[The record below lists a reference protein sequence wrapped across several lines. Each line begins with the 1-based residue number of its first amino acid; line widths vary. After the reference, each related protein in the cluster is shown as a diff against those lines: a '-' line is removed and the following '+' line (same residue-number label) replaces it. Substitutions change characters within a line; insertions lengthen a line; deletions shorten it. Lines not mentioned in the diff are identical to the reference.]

1 MAQQLYF
8 SRDTRMFVQFR
19 NTTLNSELPADLGK
33 GALWEIPVLDGYSFS
48 QTTNTSEIALAEMES
63 SAGISRRGRR
73 MFTDSLAPAEW
84 SFSTYARPFKS
95 IGQNAL
101 GSNSKAAEKLA
112 QTGVHAVEEVL
123 WASMFGADTYSTSN
137 SFEKFRRNIQ
147 PVSGAESDVIT
158 PSAVSST
165 LTMTESNRSALHSFT
180 LYFLIDT
187 ATSNPL
193 LYRLPEAIVNEASV
207 DFDVDGIATINWSGM
222 AKEVQ
227 DNSSKMSVSAT
238 ATPATNTGRIG
249 GVPMAVGDF
258 VVNTGNTRAVS
269 IVSTATAGSN
279 VVATQA
285 IDEAITS
292 TKNFIRNR
300 LTGVSIESSETAGA
314 DKVPGVFPGR
324 HAKISA
330 IDNTNKVFTVPS
342 DTPHGFKT
350 GDQVLISGCAG
361 NTGVNNR
368 HLFVRVGD
376 ETGTYAG
383 TTNATTEFS
392 LFTALGSATENGA
405 LRLGNAS
412 LLDSGT
418 YTGSYTALSGT
429 AANGKY
435 SLTLTGGS
443 FNLGNNIS
451 YLVPEEL
458 GAINKPLEH
467 VTGTRTAT
475 GNATCYLT
483 LEDTDTTNGTS
494 RQFFNDM
501 VGTGAMSKVVNKFK
515 VIMDIGGSAAAADTT
530 NPVLSIEF
538 PTAHIEVP
546 SHSIEDVIS
555 LETNFTALP
564 TDFGQANEITSVTYR
579 PPATY

>member
-19 NTTLNSELPADLGK
+19 STTANTEATTDLGL
-33 GALWEIPVLDGYSFS
+33 GVLWEIPVLDGYSFS

-95 IGQNAL
+95 LA
-101 GSNSKAAEKLA
+101 GSVASGSVAADSAGE
-112 QTGVHAVEEVL
+112 VHAVEEVL
-123 WASMFGADTYSTSN
+123 WASMFGADKTLAN
-137 SFEKFRRNIQ
+137 NFVRNIQ
-147 PVSGAESDVIT
+147 PVGGADASVIT
-158 PSAVSST
+158 AGTDFST
-165 LTMTESNRSALHSFT
+165 LTIGESNRSALHSFT
-180 LYFLIDT
+180 LFFLIDT

-207 DFDVDGIATINWSGM
+207 DFDVDGIATINWTGF
-222 AKEVQ
+222 AKEIQ
-227 DNSSKMSVSAT
+227 DNSTKLVVTNT
-238 ATPATNTGRIG
+238 ATPTKSNGRVGTGTGDLALGDIIINT
-249 GVPMAVGDF
+249 AL
-258 VVNTGNTRAVS
+258 TRAVS
-269 IVSTATAGSN
+269 IVDDVSGGN
-279 VVATQA
+279 VAATQA

-300 LTGVSIESSETAGA
+300 LTGVTIESGETGGT
-314 DKVPGVFPGR
+314 DKVPGIFPGQ
-324 HAKISA
+324 HVSITGLTKVADPVVTA
-330 IDNTNKVFTVPS
+330 TAHGFAVGDKVFVSGTCGITISSVDVLQNIEHTITAVPS
-342 DTPHGFKT
+342 VNSFTIGALD
-350 GDQVLISGCAG
+350 LASG
-361 NTGVNNR
+361 TS
-368 HLFVRVGD
+368 
-376 ETGTYAG
+376 GT
-383 TTNATTEFS
+383 F
-392 LFTALGSATENGA
+392 SATN
-405 LRLGNAS
+405 LV
-412 LLDSGT
+412 
-418 YTGSYTALSGT
+418 

-483 LEDTDTTNGTS
+483 LEDTDSSNGTS
-494 RQFFNDM
+494 RQFFNDL
-501 VGTGAMSKVVNKFK
+501 VGTGSMSKVVNKFK
-515 VIMDIGGSAAAADTT
+515 VTMDIGGTAAAADTV
-530 NPVLSIEF
+530 NPALSIVF

-564 TDFGQANEITSVTYR
+564 TDFGQADEITSITYR